1 MSVCVFSSRD
11 PTRELGAKWEPT
23 NRQPTLSP
31 VCDICMRVLYRRC
44 LPVRVSSVAPGSAGS
59 GLSLERSVPSLPRLY
74 RRALRARIR
83 YLAHP
88 PAWHSRRARPRLS
101 VRCVAGVLR
110 AHAWLAWASCRC
122 CVACLFWCRPFPDVP
137 HRPSAC
143 RQVWVAHGSIH
154 ASVDASRCLLCAW
167 AAIFFVARSGV
178 QKHAAA
184 TYSCPSECPTSLRTP
199 AIRLGMS
206 RVS

>member
-31 VCDICMRVLYRRC
+31 VCDICMRILYRRC
-44 LPVRVSSVAPGSAGS
+44 LPVRVSSAAPGSAGS
-59 GLSLERSVPSLPRLY
+59 GLSSEWSVPSLPRLY

-122 CVACLFWCRPFPDVP
+122 CVACLFFGADRSQMYRIARRRVVKSGSRMDLFM
-137 HRPSAC
+137 HPSM
-143 RQVWVAHGSIH
+143 
-154 ASVDASRCLLCAW
+154 LLAVCCARGRR
-167 AAIFFVARSGV
+167 FFGCAQRNLS
-178 QKHAAA
+178 A
-184 TYSCPSECPTSLRTP
+184 E
-199 AIRLGMS
+199 
-206 RVS
+206 